1 MTLGEDGSGFSKEQP
16 RFFPLVAVAGNMGEA
31 WPPFKLPLF
40 LSLLLREVER
50 EICEESLP
58 RPGLKID
65 FEGSFMEDE
74 EDKREVKQ
82 MNSSL
87 LVFVVQIL
95 VVVVVVVAVALLLL
109 LLVLRWGGLSLSIS
123 CLFVYIYFF
132 LLLCFG
138 HKQSQSQDAKRFFL
152 LGVVK
157 GLCCVCRW
165 IDAERKI

>member
-1 MTLGEDGSGFSKEQP
+1 
-16 RFFPLVAVAGNMGEA
+16 MGEA

-40 LSLLLREVER
+40 LSLLLREVDS

-74 EDKREVKQ
+74 EDNREAKQ

-95 VVVVVVVAVALLLL
+95 VAVVVAVALLLL
-109 LLVLRWGGLSLSIS
+109 LLVLRCGGLSVSIS
-123 CLFVYIYFF
+123 CLFVFFFF

-138 HKQSQSQDAKRFFL
+138 H
-152 LGVVK
+152 
-157 GLCCVCRW
+157 
-165 IDAERKI
+165 

>member
-65 FEGSFMEDE
+65 LEGSFMEDE

-123 CLFVYIYFF
+123 CLFVFF
-132 LLLCFG
+132 
-138 HKQSQSQDAKRFFL
+138 FFFFTA
-152 LGVVK
+152 VF
-157 GLCCVCRW
+157 W
-165 IDAERKI
+165 P

>member
-95 VVVVVVVAVALLLL
+95 VVVAVALLLL

-123 CLFVYIYFF
+123 CLFVLFFF

-152 LGVVK
+152 VRGGK
-157 GLCCVCRW
+157 GLVLCLQM
-165 IDAERKI
+165 D

>member
-1 MTLGEDGSGFSKEQP
+1 
-16 RFFPLVAVAGNMGEA
+16 MGEA

-65 FEGSFMEDE
+65 LEGSFMEDE

-95 VVVVVVVAVALLLL
+95 VVVAVALLLL

-123 CLFVYIYFF
+123 CLFVLYFF
-132 LLLCFG
+132 
-138 HKQSQSQDAKRFFL
+138 FFTA
-152 LGVVK
+152 VF
-157 GLCCVCRW
+157 W
-165 IDAERKI
+165 P